1 MTVEATIE
9 TIKSHGECRP
19 ATRTEN
25 RVCFRAPDYEAL
37 RACKSTLE
45 GLGFIHSTYLSMV
58 HPDSMTSVLF
68 VGLN

>member
-1 MTVEATIE
+1 MTVETTLE
-9 TIKSHGECRP
+9 TINSHGECHL
-19 ATRTEN
+19 ASRTPN

-58 HPDSMTSVLF
+58 HPVSMTSVLF
-68 VGLN
+68 IGLN